1 MEYNYC
7 EEMKKDIENYL
18 EENYETDDIITFDE
32 VYDDMFINDSIT
44 GNASGSYTFSTYQAE
59 ENICHNMDLVWEA
72 YREFGSTPDFE
83 NPEAMDVTVRCY
95 LLGQVLAE
103 VLEER

>member
-1 MEYNYC
+1 MKYNYY
-7 EEMKKDIENYL
+7 EEMKKDIKNYL
-18 EENYETDDIITFDE
+18 EENYEADDIITFDE
-32 VYDDMFINDSIT
+32 VYDDMFIDDSIT

-59 ENICHNMDLVWEA
+59 ENICHNMDLVGEA
-72 YREFGSTPDFE
+72 YTEFGSTPDFE
-83 NPEAMDVTVRCY
+83 NPEAIDVTIRCY